1 MNTIWSKFIQG
12 VKALYYSRKLRFDD
26 RFENRYKALF
36 DLDKQN
42 KLNILEIGCGSGAF
56 AGALARWYPNAEITA
71 IDRDS
76 EFIRFAKEHENDV
89 SFIEADITAL
99 PFADESFDVV
109 ISNTVCEH
117 IEPSLFYNEQLRVL
131 KPNGIC
137 LVLSSRKG
145 ITVAPDCY
153 AQNDYE
159 TAFWKKAEQYDNSIE
174 KYNIGKY
181 YLNEAKL
188 PLVMEQFG
196 FKHIKTGYVLVNL
209 TPDNPETSPEF
220 AHAIINADRYSAI
233 ESIESVEQTMPEH
246 FSNQEISEMKR
257 IVNNKYDFR
266 IKQYDNNEKQW
277 DTYVSV
283 VMVVRGTKQK

>member
-12 VKALYYSRKLRFDD
+12 VKTLYYSRKLRFDD
-26 RFENRYKALF
+26 RFANLYKALF
-36 DLDKQN
+36 DLDKKN

-76 EFIRFAKEHENDV
+76 EFIRFAQEHENGV

-131 KPNGIC
+131 KPNGVC

-159 TAFWKKAEQYDNSIE
+159 IAFWKKAEQYDNSIE

-188 PLVMEQFG
+188 PFAMEQNG
-196 FKHIKTGYVLVNL
+196 FKHIKTGYVIVNL
-209 TPDNPETSPEF
+209 TPDNTDISPEF
-220 AHAIINADRYSAI
+220 AHAIIDADRYSAI
-233 ESIESVEQTMPEH
+233 ESIESVEQTMSEY
-246 FSNQEISEMKR
+246 FSNQEINEMKR
-257 IVNNKYDFR
+257 IANNKYDIR

-277 DTYVSV
+277 DTSVSV
-283 VMVVRGTKQK
+283 IMIMRGTK

>member
-1 MNTIWSKFIQG
+1 MDEQ
-12 VKALYYSRKLRFDD
+12 
-26 RFENRYKALF
+26 NR
-36 DLDKQN
+36 
-42 KLNILEIGCGSGAF
+42 LNILEIGCGSGAF
-56 AGALARWYPNAEITA
+56 ASALARWYHNAKIIA

-76 EFIRFAKEHENDV
+76 EFIRFAKEHENGV
-89 SFIEADITAL
+89 SFIEADLTAL

-131 KPNGIC
+131 KPNGVC

-153 AQNDYE
+153 AQSDYE
-159 TAFWKKAEQYDNSIE
+159 KAFWKKAEQYDNSIE

-188 PLVMEQFG
+188 PFVMEQYG
-196 FKHIKTGYVLVNL
+196 FKDIKTGYVLVDL
-209 TPDNPETSPEF
+209 TPDNPKTSPEF
-220 AHAIINADRYSAI
+220 ARAIINADRYSAI
-233 ESIESVEQTMPEH
+233 ESIESVEQTMTEY

-257 IVNNKYDFR
+257 IVNNKYDVR
-266 IKQYDNNEKQW
+266 IKQYDDKEKQW
-277 DTYVSV
+277 DTSVSI
-283 VMVVRGTKQK
+283 VMIMRGIK

>member
-12 VKALYYSRKLRFDD
+12 VKTLYYSRKLRFDD

-109 ISNTVCEH
+109 ISNTVYEH

-188 PLVMEQFG
+188 PFVMEQFG
-196 FKHIKTGYVLVNL
+196 FKHIKTGYVLVDL

>member
-1 MNTIWSKFIQG
+1 MNTIWSEFIQG
-12 VKALYYSRKLRFDD
+12 VKTLYYSRKLRFDD
-26 RFENRYKALF
+26 RFANRYKALF

-42 KLNILEIGCGSGAF
+42 KLNILEIGCGPGAF

-76 EFIRFAKEHENDV
+76 EFIRFAKEHENGV

-131 KPNGIC
+131 KPNGVC
-137 LVLSSRKG
+137 LVLSSRKS
-145 ITVAPDCY
+145 ITVAPNCY

-181 YLNEAKL
+181 YLNEAQL
-188 PLVMEQFG
+188 PFVMEQYG
-196 FKHIKTGYVLVNL
+196 FKHIKTGYVLVDL
-209 TPDNPETSPEF
+209 TPDNLETTPKF
-220 AHAIINADRYSAI
+220 ARAVINADRYSAI
-233 ESIESVEQTMPEH
+233 ESIESVERTMPEY
-246 FSNQEISEMKR
+246 FSNQEINQMKR
-257 IVNNKYDFR
+257 IINNKYDVR

-277 DTYVSV
+277 DTNVSV
-283 VMVVRGTKQK
+283 VMIMRGIKQK